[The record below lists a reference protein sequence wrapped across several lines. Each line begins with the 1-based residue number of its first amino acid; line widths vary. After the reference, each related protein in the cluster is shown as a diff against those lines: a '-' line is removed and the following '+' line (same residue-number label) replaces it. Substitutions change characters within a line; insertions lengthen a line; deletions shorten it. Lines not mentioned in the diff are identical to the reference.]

1 MRGRKGE
8 RLACVLAL
16 LLRMSSWIETL
27 ERASVPISF
36 RLPNAAYVP
45 GLDRQMHGF
54 LRPGSHVNASNEHKR
69 SPLMVY
75 PVLLDSAPPD
85 TMPSPACAGS
95 EGFGGCRMSSLAL
108 CGLLHSG
115 VPSFS
120 RRMRAVVTSRVDKH
134 TQAVRLESYCCWHAV
149 HLRGGRGKK
158 SMATRGPAESASSLE
173 DAWESDG
180 ERDDLEGLLTRAEEH
195 DSLHTQGRV
204 DSGNPDASSD
214 AGETFGLIS
223 SGAAQHD
230 EDAML
235 RQMERMEKRHAER
248 QGLEL
253 CDSEEDSWRAD
264 EPFGRG
270 LHARSRHGSTEAPT
284 DPDRNAGGLVSATQ
298 RFRHS
303 FQAQSDV
310 DHAGTGERDV
320 DLCSENFE
328 EDSEVDEDELLLSP
342 VSRYQRAISKLKWNW
357 YDADERK
364 PDHAGWTELDRR
376 LRLNIAPSTCL
387 KGDVLMVLGGYTG
400 PFVGMTVLRDCE
412 RLGSV
417 EAPAFIRSA
426 HTSSLDGVSAE
437 YGSGGAAEAATDRW
451 WGMPA
456 LEQPRSACAAA
467 ASDDAIYVL
476 GGQANDAS
484 NKRQGGADYK
494 KYVELAS
501 VERLRLRPHLSP
513 RWECGVVPDMLNTRL
528 GHAAVVLNGRLYG

>member
-1 MRGRKGE
+1 MSGRRRD

-16 LLRMSSWIETL
+16 LLRMSSWVETL
-27 ERASVPISF
+27 ERSSVLISF
-36 RLPNAAYVP
+36 RLPNAANVP
-45 GLDRQMHGF
+45 CLDRQMHGYI
-54 LRPGSHVNASNEHKR
+54 RPGSHVNASNEYKR
-69 SPLMVY
+69 SPLIVC
-75 PVLLDSAPPD
+75 PVLLDSAPPY
-85 TMPSPACAGS
+85 TLLSPACAGS

-108 CGLLHSG
+108 CALLHSG
-115 VPSFS
+115 V

-134 TQAVRLESYCCWHAV
+134 AQAVRLGSSCCWHAV
-149 HLRGGRGKK
+149 HLRGGRGGK
-158 SMATRGPAESASSLE
+158 SMARSGPAESASSLE
-173 DAWESDG
+173 DEWEGDG
-180 ERDDLEGLLTRAEEH
+180 ERDDLEALLAQAEEH
-195 DSLHTQGRV
+195 DSLHTQRRV
-204 DSGNPDASSD
+204 DSGNPDASAD
-214 AGETFGLIS
+214 AGETFAEGLIS
-223 SGAAQHD
+223 SGAAQPHD

-235 RQMERMEKRHAER
+235 RQMEKMEKRHAER
-248 QGLEL
+248 QGLDP

-270 LHARSRHGSTEAPT
+270 LHARSRHGNTQAPA
-284 DPDRNAGGLVSATQ
+284 DPDRNAGGLISGTQ

-310 DHAGTGERDV
+310 DHEGAGERDV
-320 DLCSENFE
+320 SLCSENFE

-426 HTSSLDGVSAE
+426 HTSSLGGVGAE
-437 YGSGGAAEAATDRW
+437 HGSGGAAEAATDRW

-456 LEQPRSACAAA
+456 LKQPRSACAAA

-501 VERLRLRPHLSP
+501 VERLRLRPHLSR
-513 RWECGVVPDMLNTRL
+513 RWECGVVPDMLNTRV